1 MGAAYRNCRY
11 IAKSL
16 PIVKAKRAT
25 MSTNTGA
32 KVKPEKSCR
41 IAYNYETHFFWD
53 SGYNRVIRTPV
64 ENLLGYIYDRG
75 IYVGSTYINGF

>member
-41 IAYNYETHFFWD
+41 IAYNYETHFFGD
-53 SGYNRVIRTPV
+53 SGVQRYYYYQSFVSHKNWICNVKVAR
-64 ENLLGYIYDRG
+64 
-75 IYVGSTYINGF
+75 

>member
-1 MGAAYRNCRY
+1 MGAAYRNYRY

-53 SGYNRVIRTPV
+53 SGY
-64 ENLLGYIYDRG
+64 RG
-75 IYVGSTYINGF
+75 TIITKVL

>member
-32 KVKPEKSCR
+32 KVKPEKKLPHR
-41 IAYNYETHFFWD
+41 I
-53 SGYNRVIRTPV
+53 
-64 ENLLGYIYDRG
+64 
-75 IYVGSTYINGF
+75 

>member
-41 IAYNYETHFFWD
+41 IAYNYETHISF
-53 SGYNRVIRTPV
+53 GIRGTEV
-64 ENLLGYIYDRG
+64 LLLPKFCKSQKLN
-75 IYVGSTYINGF
+75 V